1 MLNAGIWLGAAVFCV
16 TALPAALN
24 SREVIGL
31 VGEAYAP
38 QISSALSHIVI
49 TRLYNLQIVCAIIAG
64 LHLLAERLYLGR
76 SPRRI
81 WLGWLALLAATSV
94 MISAWILPEAGRLQ
108 RQAYSAVAAPQVR
121 SEAQQKIGL
130 WRGMIS
136 FLNVGMIV
144 GIGVYFWR
152 VSHPENQPRFVSPW
166 KFRS

>member
-31 VGEAYAP
+31 VGEQYAP
-38 QISSALSHIVI
+38 QVSGALSHIII
-49 TRLYNLQIVCAIIAG
+49 TRLYNLQIVCAVIAG

-76 SPRRI
+76 TPRHI
-81 WLGWLALLAATSV
+81 WLGWLGLLAAASV
-94 MISAWILPEAGRLQ
+94 VISVWLLPQVGRLQ
-108 RQAYSAVAAPQVR
+108 RQAYSTLVASEVR

>member
-1 MLNAGIWLGAAVFCV
+1 MLNAGIWLGAAVFCA

-31 VGEAYAP
+31 VGEQYAP
-38 QISSALSHIVI
+38 QVSSALSHIII
-49 TRLYNLQIVCAIIAG
+49 TRLYNLQIFCAIVAG

-76 SPRRI
+76 APRRI

-94 MISAWILPEAGRLQ
+94 IISVWLLPQVGRLQ
-108 RQAYSAVAAPQVR
+108 RQAYSTVVTPQVR
-121 SEAQQKIGL
+121 SEAHQKVGL
-130 WRGMIS
+130 WRGMVSI
-136 FLNVGMIV
+136 LNVGMIM
-144 GIGVYFWR
+144 GIGVYYWR